1 VRSLIASA
9 LQPAIVSIAVVRRP
23 RVSVLLL
30 LIGCL
35 SGSSMSGRAQ
45 EPSAQAGLATGI
57 GQTRAGDFR
66 RALITLSDVIIQ
78 VSGEPDAS
86 ATLARV
92 HAYRAWAFIG
102 VDEPQRAQASA
113 MLALGIDPNIV
124 VDASDYGPKVVALF
138 RDARRPFAE
147 NPEAVGR
154 QAEQAG
160 RPQEAFLAYLFA
172 FQALPEPPVPADD
185 QRLREK
191 IIGAVQK
198 LSVKPMI
205 PRTARA
211 HVAKADDLLRAEA
224 ILGGAT
230 SVAAQQAAAAELRQA
245 IRIAPWWT
253 DATFQLATVL
263 QKLQRVDEALLNLN
277 LYKLADPAGY
287 TAAANRAIPTKAGTA
302 SIDPEPRAVAP
313 AVIYV
318 YFPHAARAMG
328 VKPKLLC
335 DGQHVANL
343 ANNRFIKLTAAPGSH
358 NFELKGRTANATFTG
373 GLEHYI
379 RVGIEGYPAH
389 AALRLTDPAEA
400 TAEMLE
406 KKVSS
411 NDPAQTFGTECKPA
425 GGIPKRKGR

>member
-1 VRSLIASA
+1 MRNLIASA
-9 LQPAIVSIAVVRRP
+9 LHLTVVSIALVRRP
-23 RVSVLLL
+23 RVPVLLL

-35 SGSSMSGRAQ
+35 SGSSMLGRAQ

-86 ATLARV
+86 ATLARCMRTARGPSSASMS
-92 HAYRAWAFIG
+92 HNAHRHPPCWRSASTQTSWSMRATMA
-102 VDEPQRAQASA
+102 QRSS
-113 MLALGIDPNIV
+113 PC
-124 VDASDYGPKVVALF
+124 F
-138 RDARRPFAE
+138 ARRGGHPLRILKPSADRP
-147 NPEAVGR
+147 NRRVGLR
-154 QAEQAG
+154 K
-160 RPQEAFLAYLFA
+160 RSSRYLFA

-198 LSVKPMI
+198 LNVKPMI

-211 HVAKADDLLRAEA
+211 HLTKAADLLSAEA

-230 SVAAQQAAAAELRQA
+230 SVAAQQAAVAELRQA

-328 VKPKLLC
+328 VKPKLSC
-335 DGQHVANL
+335 EVNTWPTWQT
-343 ANNRFIKLTAAPGSH
+343 TA
-358 NFELKGRTANATFTG
+358 
-373 GLEHYI
+373 
-379 RVGIEGYPAH
+379 
-389 AALRLTDPAEA
+389 
-400 TAEMLE
+400 
-406 KKVSS
+406 SS
-411 NDPAQTFGTECKPA
+411 S
-425 GGIPKRKGR
+425 